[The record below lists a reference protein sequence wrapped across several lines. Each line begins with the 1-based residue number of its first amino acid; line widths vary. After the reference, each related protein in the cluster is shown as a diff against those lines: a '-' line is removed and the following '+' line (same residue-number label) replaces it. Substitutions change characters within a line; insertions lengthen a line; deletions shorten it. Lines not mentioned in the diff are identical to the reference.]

1 MSDINSNNDPLSPDD
16 FQFNHINR
24 NSNWGAIFDLLD
36 ANFDKVA
43 EYFATLGNRVK
54 VEKFTA
60 NAGQTVFQLKDD
72 YNTRRNC
79 VSVYLNGARQWL
91 DTGFTE
97 TSESSITMTTP
108 CEAGDEVVIVYNK
121 HFILPD
127 SRSNTQSGTTEEI
140 VIDTN
145 TVIEKVIKFNT
156 NYNEVPVVVCGLQ
169 TTTNNQKVG
178 GVTCVVTD
186 VSQSEFKVRICNSTS
201 LSFNANV
208 NWIASGK
215 S

>member
-1 MSDINSNNDPLSPDD
+1 MSDINSNNEPLSPDD
-16 FQFNHINR
+16 FQFDHINR
-24 NSNWGAIFDLLD
+24 NSNWRDIFNLLD

-60 NAGQTVFQLKDD
+60 NAGQTVFQLEGS

-79 VSVYLNGARQWL
+79 ISVYLNGARQWL

-127 SRSNTQSGTTEEI
+127 SRSNTQSGITEEI
-140 VIDTN
+140 TIGAN
-145 TVIEKVIKFNT
+145 TVTEKVIPFT
-156 NYNEVPVVVCGLQ
+156 VNYNEVPVVVCGLQ
-169 TTTNNQKVG
+169 TATNSQRVG
-178 GVTCVVTD
+178 GVTCAVTE
-186 VSQSEFKVRICNSTS
+186 VSTNEFKVRVCNSTS
-201 LSFNANV
+201 LKFNAKV